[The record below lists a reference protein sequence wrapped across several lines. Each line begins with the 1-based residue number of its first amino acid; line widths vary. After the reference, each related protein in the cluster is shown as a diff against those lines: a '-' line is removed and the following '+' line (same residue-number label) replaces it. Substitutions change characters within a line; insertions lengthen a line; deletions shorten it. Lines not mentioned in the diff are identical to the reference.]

1 MPPNSVLF
9 YINGQPWRVVGVSLA
24 AAAVCFVVWLLM
36 LLLVMVPRYGGTRK
50 LSAEEAAKVAMH
62 PNERSDVD
70 RSIAV
75 AGPAVGAEA
84 SFSFDIG
91 RLRAAWK
98 ERDYVT
104 FFGLPAFMIFG
115 TSWGWLCFFGIAL
128 AAETG
133 WLLGLAAVVLLPIT
147 LIPVFM
153 MWAAVYTQLN

>member
-9 YINGQPWRVVGVSLA
+9 YINGQPWRVVGVSLV
-24 AAAVCFVVWLLM
+24 AAAVCFVLWLL
-36 LLLVMVPRYGGTRK
+36 LLLFVLVPRYGSTRK

-70 RSIAV
+70 RAIAV

-84 SFSFDIG
+84 RVEFDIG

-115 TSWGWLCFFGIAL
+115 TFWMWLPTFAFAVESDSGWV
-128 AAETG
+128 
-133 WLLGLAAVVLLPIT
+133 LGLVAVVLVPIM